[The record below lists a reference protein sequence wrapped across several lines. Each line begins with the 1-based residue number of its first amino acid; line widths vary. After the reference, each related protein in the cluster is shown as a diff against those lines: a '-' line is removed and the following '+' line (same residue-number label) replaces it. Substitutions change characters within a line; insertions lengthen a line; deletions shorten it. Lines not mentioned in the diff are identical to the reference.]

1 MAKAKKN
8 LQLIPPGTLDSHQKN
23 DNNAQLN
30 PAAVETGVQEKR
42 ALYRSLQRGGE
53 LKEKGELLTK
63 VHLVN
68 KLNFTNFQ
76 NGTIL
81 INLMHTKYDRA
92 IILHAKPQPCNGD
105 QLDCLWV
112 EDPGISEKLKSYRFD
127 SFYVTDGKKLLM
139 VEPELLDLN
148 HHGISFKLPDTCFEV
163 GSRSMA
169 RHSCQGV
176 SVQLIQYSSVFHGV
190 LLDFN
195 ALSLRIELKTAA
207 SQTFQWINPES
218 IVSIIVSDGPETIYS
233 GECRIIRQTWGQK
246 TRKYVL
252 EPLKQEIHRFQ
263 HKEFRSDRQE
273 VNPSP
278 DIYFIHPF
286 TKKMVSLKVIDIAG
300 SGFSVEE
307 DEINAML
314 LPGMIIPAVKL
325 RFASSTTINCRAQV
339 VYRKIC
345 DAGKNGLWVKYGLV
359 ILDMALEDNVRFLSL
374 LQQANH
380 KYSYICNDVDLDELW
395 DFFFETGFIYP
406 EKYAYIETNKA
417 HIKETY
423 KKLYTQNPKI
433 ARHFIFQEKGR
444 IMGHMAMVRFFENG
458 WLIHHHAARKSALNK
473 AGLIVLK
480 QIGRFINDSYRLN
493 SIHMDYV
500 VMYYRP
506 NNKFPSLVFG
516 GAAKNI
522 KNPKICSFD
531 PFAYLNIPSISDQD
545 PKLTEPW
552 RLTKTQSE
560 DLLDLDSFY
569 ESESGGLML
578 KAQDLGPEMCG
589 CDELSAEYQRL
600 GFKKE
605 KHLFSLRKGDLLKAV
620 ILVNI
625 SDIGLN
631 LSNLTN
637 SVNVMVLDSD
647 ALSRDIFLRMLS
659 TLAEKLKLDN
669 LTVMLYP
676 VTYADD
682 QFIPYE
688 KIYNLW
694 VLSTQH
700 ENDHYFRY
708 LERLLR
714 FI

>member
-8 LQLIPPGTLDSHQKN
+8 LQLISAEAPDSHPK
-23 DNNAQLN
+23 NAQQTS
-30 PAAVETGVQEKR
+30 ADVETGVREKQ
-42 ALYRSLQRGGE
+42 ALYRALQRGGE
-53 LKEKGELLTK
+53 LKAHGELLTK

-76 NGTIL
+76 NGTVL
-81 INLMHTKYDRA
+81 INMTHKKYERTL
-92 IILHAKPQPCNGD
+92 ILHAKPQPCNGD
-105 QLDCLWV
+105 ELDCLWV
-112 EDPGISEKLKSYRFD
+112 EDPGVSDKLKSYRFE
-127 SFYVTDGKKLLM
+127 SFYVTDGKTLLM

-148 HHGISFKLPDTCFEV
+148 QHGISFKLPDSCFEV

-169 RHSCQGV
+169 RHSAQGI
-176 SVQLIQYSSVFHGV
+176 SVQLIQNSSVFHGV

-195 ALSLRIELKTAA
+195 AVSLRIELKTADT
-207 SQTFQWINPES
+207 QTFQWINPES

-233 GECRIIRQTWGQK
+233 GECKIIRQTWGQK

-252 EPLKQEIHRFQ
+252 EPLRQQIQRFQ

-286 TKKMVSLKVIDIAG
+286 TKKMVSLKVVDISG

-307 DEINAML
+307 DVINAML

-325 RFASSTTINCRAQV
+325 CFASSTTIHCRAQV

-345 DAGKNGLWVKYGLV
+345 DAGKNGLWVKCGLV
-359 ILDMALEDNVRFLSL
+359 ILDMALEDNVRLMSL
-374 LQQANH
+374 LQQADH

-406 EKYAYIETNKA
+406 EKYAYIENNKA

-423 KKLYTQNPKI
+423 KKLYTQNPRI

-493 SIHMDYV
+493 STHMDYV
-500 VMYYRP
+500 VIYYRP
-506 NNKFPSLVFG
+506 NNKFPSRVFG

-522 KNPKICSFD
+522 KNPKYCSFD
-531 PFAYLNIPSISDQD
+531 PFAYLNIDNISDHEL
-545 PKLTEPW
+545 KLTKPW
-552 RLTKTQSE
+552 RLTQIRTE
-560 DLLDLDSFY
+560 DLLDLESFY

-578 KAQDLGPEMCG
+578 KALDLGVEMQG
-589 CDELSAEYQRL
+589 RDQLSSEYQRL

-605 KHLFSLRKGDLLKAV
+605 KYLFSLRKGDQLKAV

-637 SVNVMVLDSD
+637 SVKVMVLDSD

-659 TLAEKLKLDN
+659 SLAEKLKLAN

-688 KIYNLW
+688 KVYNLW
-694 VLSTQH
+694 VMSIQH
-700 ENDHYFRY
+700 IDYYFRY

>member
-8 LQLIPPGTLDSHQKN
+8 LQLISAEASENRPK
-23 DNNAQLN
+23 NAQQTF
-30 PAAVETGVQEKR
+30 AAAETGVHEKR
-42 ALYRSLQRGGE
+42 ALYRALQRRGE
-53 LKEKGELLTK
+53 LKEQGELLTK

-76 NGTIL
+76 NGTVL
-81 INLMHTKYDRA
+81 INMTHTKYDRT

-105 QLDCLWV
+105 QLDCFWI
-112 EDPGISEKLKSYRFD
+112 EDPGISHKLKSYRFE
-127 SFYVTDGKKLLM
+127 SFYVTDGKTLLM

-148 HHGISFKLPDTCFEV
+148 QHGISFKLPDACFEV

-169 RHSCQGV
+169 RHSAQGV
-176 SVQLIQYSSVFHGV
+176 SVQLIQNSSVFQGV

-195 ALSLRIELKTAA
+195 AVSLRIELKTAE
-207 SQTFQWINPES
+207 SQTFRWINPES
-218 IVSIIVSDGPETIYS
+218 VVSIILSDGPETIYS
-233 GECRIIRQTWGQK
+233 GDCKIIRQTWGQK

-252 EPLKQEIHRFQ
+252 ESLKQEIQRFQ

-278 DIYFIHPF
+278 DIYFIHPL
-286 TKKMVSLKVIDIAG
+286 TKKMVSLKVVDISG

-307 DEINAML
+307 DVINAML
-314 LPGMIIPAVKL
+314 LPGMIIPAVRL
-325 RFASSTTINCRAQV
+325 CFASSTTINCRAQV

-345 DAGKNGLWVKYGLV
+345 DAGKNGLWVKCGLV
-359 ILDMALEDNVRFLSL
+359 ILDMALEDNVRLMSL
-374 LQQANH
+374 LQQADH

-406 EKYAYIETNKA
+406 EKYAYIENNKA

-423 KKLYTQNPKI
+423 KKLYTQNPRI

-493 SIHMDYV
+493 STHLDYV
-500 VMYYRP
+500 VIYYRP
-506 NNKFPSLVFG
+506 SNKFPSRVFG

-522 KNPKICSFD
+522 KNPKFCSFD
-531 PFAYLNIPSISDQD
+531 PFAYLNIDNVSEHEL
-545 PKLTEPW
+545 KLTEPW
-552 RLTKTQSE
+552 RLTQTRSE

-578 KAQDLGPEMCG
+578 KALDLEPEMKG
-589 CDELSAEYQRL
+589 RDELSAEYQRL

-605 KHLFSLRKGDLLKAV
+605 RHLLSLRKEDQLKAV

-637 SVNVMVLDSD
+637 SVKVMVLDSD

-659 TLAEKLKLDN
+659 SLAEKLKIAN

-688 KIYNLW
+688 KVYNLW
-694 VLSTQH
+694 VMSIQH
-700 ENDHYFRY
+700 IDYYFRY
-708 LERLLR
+708 LERLMR

>member
-1 MAKAKKN
+1 MAKAKKS
-8 LQLIPPGTLDSHQKN
+8 LQLISAEAP
-23 DNNAQLN
+23 DNHPKNAQQTS
-30 PAAVETGVQEKR
+30 AALETGVQEKQ
-42 ALYRSLQRGGE
+42 ALYRALQRGGE
-53 LKEKGELLTK
+53 LKEHGELLTK

-76 NGTIL
+76 NGTVL
-81 INLMHTKYDRA
+81 INMTHTKYERTL
-92 IILHAKPQPCNGD
+92 ILHAKPQPCNGD

-112 EDPGISEKLKSYRFD
+112 EDPGISNKLKSYRFE
-127 SFYVTDGKKLLM
+127 SFYVTDGKTLLM

-148 HHGISFKLPDTCFEV
+148 HHGISFKLPDACYEV

-169 RHSCQGV
+169 RHTAHGL
-176 SVQLIQYSSVFHGV
+176 SVQLIQNSSVFHGV

-195 ALSLRIELKTAA
+195 AVSLRIELRTADY
-207 SQTFQWINPES
+207 QTFQWINPES
-218 IVSIIVSDGPETIYS
+218 IVSIILSDGPETIYS
-233 GECRIIRQTWGQK
+233 GECKIIRQTWGQK

-252 EPLKQEIHRFQ
+252 EPLRQEIQRFQ

-278 DIYFIHPF
+278 DIYFNHPF
-286 TKKMVSLKVIDIAG
+286 TKKMVSLKVVDISG

-307 DEINAML
+307 DVINAML

-325 RFASSTTINCRAQV
+325 CFASSTTINCRAQV

-345 DAGKNGLWVKYGLV
+345 DAGKNGLWVKCGLV
-359 ILDMALEDNVRFLSL
+359 ILDMALEDNVRLMSL
-374 LQQANH
+374 LQQADH
-380 KYSYICNDVDLDELW
+380 KYSYICNDIDLDELW

-406 EKYAYIETNKA
+406 EKYAYIENNKA

-423 KKLYTQNPKI
+423 KKLYTQNPRI

-493 SIHMDYV
+493 STHMDYV
-500 VMYYRP
+500 VIYYRS
-506 NNKFPSLVFG
+506 NNKFPNRVFG

-522 KNPKICSFD
+522 KNPKYCSFD
-531 PFAYLNIPSISDQD
+531 PFAYMNIDNISEHEL
-545 PKLTEPW
+545 KLTDPW
-552 RLTKTQSE
+552 HLTQTRSE
-560 DLLDLDSFY
+560 DLLDMDSFY

-578 KAQDLGPEMCG
+578 KALDLEPEMKG
-589 CDELSAEYQRL
+589 RDSLSAEYQRL

-605 KHLFSLRKGDLLKAV
+605 KHLFSLRMEDQLKAV

-637 SVNVMVLDSD
+637 SVKVIVLDSD
-647 ALSRDIFLRMLS
+647 AFTRDIFLRMLS
-659 TLAEKLKLDN
+659 SLAEKLNLAN

-676 VTYADD
+676 VTYADE
-682 QFIPYE
+682 QLIPYE
-688 KIYNLW
+688 KVYNLW
-694 VLSTQH
+694 VMSIQH
-700 ENDHYFRY
+700 IDYYFRY

>member
-1 MAKAKKN
+1 MANAKKS
-8 LQLIPPGTLDSHQKN
+8 LQLISAQALDNRSK
-23 DNNAQLN
+23 NAQQTSV
-30 PAAVETGVQEKR
+30 AVETGVHEKQ
-42 ALYRSLQRGGE
+42 ALYRALQRGGE
-53 LKEKGELLTK
+53 LKEQGELLTK

-76 NGTIL
+76 NGTVL
-81 INLMHTKYDRA
+81 INMTHTKYERTL
-92 IILHAKPQPCNGD
+92 ILHAKPQPCNGD

-112 EDPGISEKLKSYRFD
+112 EDPGISNKLKSYRFE
-127 SFYVTDGKKLLM
+127 SFYVTDGKTLIM

-148 HHGISFKLPDTCFEV
+148 QHGISFKLPDACFEV

-169 RHSCQGV
+169 RHTAQGV
-176 SVQLIQYSSVFHGV
+176 SVQLIQNSSVFHGV

-195 ALSLRIELKTAA
+195 AVSLRIELKTAD

-233 GECRIIRQTWGQK
+233 GECKIIRQTWGQK

-252 EPLKQEIHRFQ
+252 EPLRQQIQRFQ

-286 TKKMVSLKVIDIAG
+286 TKKMASLKVVDISG

-307 DEINAML
+307 DVINAML

-325 RFASSTTINCRAQV
+325 CFASSTTINCRAQV

-345 DAGKNGLWVKYGLV
+345 DAGKNGLWVKCGLV
-359 ILDMALEDNVRFLSL
+359 ILDMALEDNVRLMSL
-374 LQQANH
+374 LQQADH
-380 KYSYICNDVDLDELW
+380 KYSYICNDIDLDELW

-406 EKYAYIETNKA
+406 EKYAYIENNKA

-423 KKLYTQNPKI
+423 KKLYTQNPRI

-493 SIHMDYV
+493 STHMDYV
-500 VMYYRP
+500 VIYYRP
-506 NNKFPSLVFG
+506 NNKFPSRVFG

-522 KNPKICSFD
+522 KNPKYCSFD
-531 PFAYLNIPSISDQD
+531 PFAYMNIDNISEHEL
-545 PKLTEPW
+545 KLTDPW
-552 RLTKTQSE
+552 RLTQIRSE

-578 KAQDLGPEMCG
+578 KALDLGPEMKG
-589 CDELSAEYQRL
+589 RDGLSAEYQRL

-605 KHLFSLRKGDLLKAV
+605 KHLFSLRMEDQLKAV

-637 SVNVMVLDSD
+637 SVKVMVLDSD
-647 ALSRDIFLRMLS
+647 ALTRDIFLRMLS
-659 TLAEKLKLDN
+659 SVAEKLNVAN

-676 VTYADD
+676 ITYADD

-688 KIYNLW
+688 KVYNLW
-694 VLSTQH
+694 VMSIQH
-700 ENDHYFRY
+700 IDYYFRY

>member
-1 MAKAKKN
+1 
-8 LQLIPPGTLDSHQKN
+8 
-23 DNNAQLN
+23 
-30 PAAVETGVQEKR
+30 
-42 ALYRSLQRGGE
+42 
-53 LKEKGELLTK
+53 
-63 VHLVN
+63 
-68 KLNFTNFQ
+68 
-76 NGTIL
+76 
-81 INLMHTKYDRA
+81 
-92 IILHAKPQPCNGD
+92 
-105 QLDCLWV
+105 
-112 EDPGISEKLKSYRFD
+112 
-127 SFYVTDGKKLLM
+127 
-139 VEPELLDLN
+139 
-148 HHGISFKLPDTCFEV
+148 
-163 GSRSMA
+163 
-169 RHSCQGV
+169 
-176 SVQLIQYSSVFHGV
+176 
-190 LLDFN
+190 
-195 ALSLRIELKTAA
+195 
-207 SQTFQWINPES
+207 
-218 IVSIIVSDGPETIYS
+218 
-233 GECRIIRQTWGQK
+233 
-246 TRKYVL
+246 VL
-252 EPLKQEIHRFQ
+252 EPLKQEIQRFQ

-286 TKKMVSLKVIDIAG
+286 TKKMVSLKVIDISG

-307 DEINAML
+307 DVINAML

-339 VYRKIC
+339 VYRKIF
-345 DAGKNGLWVKYGLV
+345 DAGKNGLWVKCGFV
-359 ILDMALEDNVRFLSL
+359 ILDMALEDNVRFLSV
-374 LQQANH
+374 LQQADH
-380 KYSYICNDVDLDELW
+380 KYSYICNDVDLNELW

-444 IMGHMAMVRFFENG
+444 IMAHMAMVRFFKNG

-493 SIHMDYV
+493 SSHMDYV
-500 VMYYRP
+500 VIYYRT
-506 NNKFPSLVFG
+506 NNKFPNRVFG

-522 KNPKICSFD
+522 NNPKLCSFD
-531 PFAYLNIPSISDQD
+531 SFAYLNIASLSDHEL
-545 PKLTEPW
+545 KLTEPW
-552 RLTKTQSE
+552 HLTKTQPE

-569 ESESGGLML
+569 EFESGGLML
-578 KAQDLGPEMCG
+578 KALDLEPEMG
-589 CDELSAEYQRL
+589 GHDELSGEYQRL

-605 KHLFSLRKGDLLKAV
+605 KHLFSLRKGGLLKAV

-637 SVNVMVLDSD
+637 SVNVMVLDPD

-659 TLAEKLKLDN
+659 SLAEKLKLDN

-676 VTYADD
+676 TTYADD
-682 QFIPYE
+682 KFIPYE
-688 KIYNLW
+688 KVYNLW
-694 VLSTQH
+694 VMSIQH
-700 ENDHYFRY
+700 IDYYFRY
-708 LERLLR
+708 LERLMR